1 MVLKCESE
9 KLALRQIIRILDDP
23 LSFRR
28 GQQIPEIWKVIVTYE
43 LGHGNIASALEAE
56 KKLKKLDK

>member
-43 LGHGNIASALEAE
+43 LGHGNIARALEAE
-56 KKLKKLDK
+56 KK

>member
-1 MVLKCESE
+1 MVLECKNE

-23 LSFRR
+23 LLPT
-28 GQQIPEIWKVIVTYE
+28 GKQIPEIWKVIVTYE